1 MGRVLACCWPK
12 GEEGWDNPLELWR
25 LPSACLFSWKWG
37 PGTGSLRRPSRASWS
52 WTLLY
57 SGEWFPRKE
66 ADQSWSSSW
75 LWYPEQG
82 VVCRGG
88 GSAGEPGNPWST
100 CGKRP
105 EAGLC
110 SSCSP
115 KPTGISTNGQWGP
128 GDQRRGQEGI
138 RKRATPTGPSC
149 RLLSGTGS

>member
-25 LPSACLFSWKWG
+25 PPSACLFSWKWG
-37 PGTGSLRRPSRASWS
+37 PGTGSLRRPSRARWS

-82 VVCRGG
+82 VVCWGERRRAWESLVNLWKATRGW
-88 GSAGEPGNPWST
+88 P
-100 CGKRP
+100 
-105 EAGLC
+105 
-110 SSCSP
+110 
-115 KPTGISTNGQWGP
+115 
-128 GDQRRGQEGI
+128 
-138 RKRATPTGPSC
+138 
-149 RLLSGTGS
+149 LLQLFP